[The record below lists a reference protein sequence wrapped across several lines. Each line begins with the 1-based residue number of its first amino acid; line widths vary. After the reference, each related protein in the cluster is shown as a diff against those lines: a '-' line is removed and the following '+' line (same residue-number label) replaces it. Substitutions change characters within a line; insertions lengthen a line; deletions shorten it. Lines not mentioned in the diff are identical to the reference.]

1 MNISIV
7 GTGYVGLVTGTC
19 LADMGHNVHC
29 IDINKDKIENLNN
42 GIIPIYEPG
51 LEELITKNVQAQ
63 KLFFTTNYEV
73 LEYADAVFSAVGTPP
88 DEDGSADLQYVLAVA
103 KEFAKNIK
111 KHSLIITKSTVPV
124 GTAEKVRKVII
135 DTLKERGE
143 EIEFDVVSNPE
154 FLKEGTALE
163 DFMNPDRIVIGCD
176 SDYAKMIMQSI
187 YKKFPDEKLVFTT
200 IPSAEMIK
208 YAANSML
215 AVRISFINDI
225 ANLCDKVGANIED
238 VAKGIGLDSRIGPKF
253 LQAGCGY
260 GGSCFPK
267 DVKALIKTGEKNDV
281 VMNVI
286 KAAEKTNEIQKHIL
300 YKKLYNAVAKVDYPI
315 KTIAILGT
323 AFKAN
328 TDDMREA
335 TSIVFVNDL
344 LNDDKKLG
352 PFDKIKIYDPV
363 ALNEAKRH
371 IGESNEKIE
380 YCEELDKAI
389 IDSDAIVII
398 TDWKQI
404 KDMSLDVVKRLM
416 NGNIIVDGRNVFDRN
431 KVESLD
437 FIYEAIG
444 K

>member
-124 GTAEKVRKVII
+124 GTAEKVRKVVI

-267 DVKALIKTGEKNDV
+267 DVKALVKTGEKNNVD
-281 VMNVI
+281 MNVI

-315 KTIAILGT
+315 KTITILGT

-363 ALNEAKRH
+363 ALNEAKRR

-380 YCEELDKAI
+380 YCDELDKAI
-389 IDSDAIVII
+389 IDSDAIVIV

-431 KVESLD
+431 KVESLE

>member
-73 LEYADAVFSAVGTPP
+73 LEYADAVFSAVGTPS

-281 VMNVI
+281 DMNVI

-363 ALNEAKRH
+363 ALNEAKRR

-389 IDSDAIVII
+389 IDSDAIVIV

>member
-29 IDINKDKIENLNN
+29 IDINKDKIDNLNN

-124 GTAEKVRKVII
+124 GTAEKVRKVVI

-267 DVKALIKTGEKNDV
+267 DVKALVKTGEKNDV
-281 VMNVI
+281 AMNVI

-315 KTIAILGT
+315 KTITILGT

-352 PFDKIKIYDPV
+352 PFDKIKIYDPI
-363 ALNEAKRH
+363 ALNEAKRR
-371 IGESNEKIE
+371 IGEYNEKIE

-389 IDSDAIVII
+389 IDSDAIVIV

-404 KDMSLDVVKRLM
+404 KEMSLDVVKRLM
-416 NGNIIVDGRNVFDRN
+416 KGNIIVDGRNVFDRN

>member
-124 GTAEKVRKVII
+124 GTAEKVRKVVI

-267 DVKALIKTGEKNDV
+267 DVKALVKTGEKNNVD
-281 VMNVI
+281 MNVI

-315 KTIAILGT
+315 KTITILGT

-352 PFDKIKIYDPV
+352 PFDKIKIYDPI
-363 ALNEAKRH
+363 ALNEAKRR
-371 IGESNEKIE
+371 IGEYNEKIE

-389 IDSDAIVII
+389 IDSDAIVIV

-404 KDMSLDVVKRLM
+404 KEMSLDVVKRLM

>member
-103 KEFAKNIK
+103 KEFAKHIK

-124 GTAEKVRKVII
+124 GTAEKVRKVVI

-238 VAKGIGLDSRIGPKF
+238 VAKGIGLDSRIGHKF

-281 VMNVI
+281 DMNVI

-363 ALNEAKRH
+363 ALNEAKRR

-389 IDSDAIVII
+389 IDSDAIVIV

-404 KDMSLDVVKRLM
+404 KEMSLDVVKRLM
-416 NGNIIVDGRNVFDRN
+416 KGNIIVDGRNVFDRN

>member
-73 LEYADAVFSAVGTPP
+73 LEYADAVFSAVGTPS

-124 GTAEKVRKVII
+124 GTAEKVRKVVI

-267 DVKALIKTGEKNDV
+267 DVKALIKTGEKNNVD
-281 VMNVI
+281 MNVI

-315 KTIAILGT
+315 KTITILGT

-352 PFDKIKIYDPV
+352 PFDKIKIYDPI
-363 ALNEAKRH
+363 ALNEAKRR
-371 IGESNEKIE
+371 IGEYNEKIE

-389 IDSDAIVII
+389 IDSDAIVIV

-404 KDMSLDVVKRLM
+404 KEMSLDVVKRLM

>member
-51 LEELITKNVQAQ
+51 LEELIIKNVQAQ

-281 VMNVI
+281 DMNVI

-363 ALNEAKRH
+363 ALNEAKRR

>member
-51 LEELITKNVQAQ
+51 LEELITKNVQSQ

-124 GTAEKVRKVII
+124 GTAEKVRKVVI

-267 DVKALIKTGEKNDV
+267 DVKALIKTGDKNDV
-281 VMNVI
+281 DMNVI

-352 PFDKIKIYDPV
+352 PFDKIKIYDPI
-363 ALNEAKRH
+363 ALNEAKRR

-389 IDSDAIVII
+389 IDSDAIVIV

-404 KDMSLDVVKRLM
+404 KEMSLDVVKRLM

>member
-124 GTAEKVRKVII
+124 GTAEKVRKVVI

-187 YKKFPDEKLVFTT
+187 YKKFPNEKLVFTT

-267 DVKALIKTGEKNDV
+267 DIKALIKTGDKNDV
-281 VMNVI
+281 DMNVI

-352 PFDKIKIYDPV
+352 PFDKIKIYDPI
-363 ALNEAKRH
+363 ALNEAKRR

-389 IDSDAIVII
+389 IDSDAIVIV

-404 KDMSLDVVKRLM
+404 KEMSLDVVKRLM
-416 NGNIIVDGRNVFDRN
+416 KGNIIVDGRNVLDRN

>member
-124 GTAEKVRKVII
+124 GTAEKVRKVVI

-267 DVKALIKTGEKNDV
+267 DVKALIKTGDKNDV
-281 VMNVI
+281 DMNVI

-315 KTIAILGT
+315 KTITILGT

-363 ALNEAKRH
+363 ALNEAKRR
-371 IGESNEKIE
+371 IGEYNEKIE

-389 IDSDAIVII
+389 IDSDAIVIV

-431 KVESLD
+431 KVESLE

>member
-267 DVKALIKTGEKNDV
+267 DVKALVKTGEKNNVD
-281 VMNVI
+281 MNVI

-315 KTIAILGT
+315 KTITILGT

-352 PFDKIKIYDPV
+352 PFDKIKIYDPI
-363 ALNEAKRH
+363 ALNEAKRR
-371 IGESNEKIE
+371 IGEYNEKIE

-389 IDSDAIVII
+389 IDSDAIVIV

-404 KDMSLDVVKRLM
+404 KEMSLDVVKRLM

>member
-124 GTAEKVRKVII
+124 GTAEKVRKVVI

-267 DVKALIKTGEKNDV
+267 DVKALVKTGEKNNVD
-281 VMNVI
+281 MNVI

-315 KTIAILGT
+315 KTITILGT

-352 PFDKIKIYDPV
+352 PFDKIKIYDPI
-363 ALNEAKRH
+363 ALNEAKRR

-389 IDSDAIVII
+389 IDSDAIVIV

-416 NGNIIVDGRNVFDRN
+416 KGNIIVDGRNMFDRN

>member
-124 GTAEKVRKVII
+124 GTAEKVRKVVI

-281 VMNVI
+281 DMNVI

-315 KTIAILGT
+315 KTITILGT

-352 PFDKIKIYDPV
+352 PFDKIKIYDPI
-363 ALNEAKRH
+363 ALNEAKRR

-389 IDSDAIVII
+389 IDSDAIVIV

-404 KDMSLDVVKRLM
+404 KEMSLDVVKRLM

>member
-124 GTAEKVRKVII
+124 GTAEKVRKVVI

-267 DVKALIKTGEKNDV
+267 DVKALVKTGEKNNVD
-281 VMNVI
+281 MNVI

-352 PFDKIKIYDPV
+352 PFDKIKIYDPI
-363 ALNEAKRH
+363 ALNEAKRR

-389 IDSDAIVII
+389 IDSDAIVIV

-404 KDMSLDVVKRLM
+404 KEMSLDVVKRLM
-416 NGNIIVDGRNVFDRN
+416 KGNIIVDGRNVFDRN
-431 KVESLD
+431 KVELLD

>member
-281 VMNVI
+281 DMNVI

-352 PFDKIKIYDPV
+352 PFDKIKIYDPI
-363 ALNEAKRH
+363 ALNEAKRR

-380 YCEELDKAI
+380 YCKELDKAI
-389 IDSDAIVII
+389 IDSDAIVIV

-404 KDMSLDVVKRLM
+404 KEMSLDVVKRLM
-416 NGNIIVDGRNVFDRN
+416 KGNIIVDGRNVFDRN

>member
-124 GTAEKVRKVII
+124 GTAEKVRKVVI

-267 DVKALIKTGEKNDV
+267 DVKALIKTGDKNDV
-281 VMNVI
+281 DMNVI

-352 PFDKIKIYDPV
+352 PFDKIKIYDPI
-363 ALNEAKRH
+363 ALNEAKRR

-389 IDSDAIVII
+389 IDSDAIVIV

-404 KDMSLDVVKRLM
+404 KEMSLDVVKRLM

>member
-1 MNISIV
+1 MNIAIV

-29 IDINKDKIENLNN
+29 IDINKEKIENLNN

-51 LEELITKNVQAQ
+51 LEELIIKNVQAE
-63 KLFFTTNYEV
+63 KLFFTTDYKV

-103 KEFAKNIK
+103 KEFANNIK

-124 GTAEKVRKVII
+124 GTAEKVRKVVI

-163 DFMNPDRIVIGCD
+163 DFMNPDRIVVGCD

-187 YKKFPDEKLVFTT
+187 YKKFPDEKIVFTT

-215 AVRISFINDI
+215 AVRISFMNDI
-225 ANLCDKVGANIED
+225 ANLCDKVGANVED

-267 DVKALIKTGEKNDV
+267 DVKALIKTGEQNDV
-281 VMNVI
+281 IMNVI
-286 KAAEKTNEIQKHIL
+286 KAAETTNEIQKHIL
-300 YKKLYNAVAKVDYPI
+300 YKKLYNAVARVDYPI

-323 AFKAN
+323 AFKAD

-335 TSIVFVNDL
+335 TSIVFINDL

-352 PFDKIKIYDPV
+352 PFDKIKIYDPI
-363 ALNEAKRH
+363 ALNEAKRR

-389 IDSDAIVII
+389 IDSDAIVIV
-398 TDWKQI
+398 TNWKQI

-431 KVESLD
+431 KVESLE